1 VLSNIPLN
9 ITFRQALRWD
19 NLRFWYNQVARI
31 VNVKL
36 RQSYIKVTKVYLMH
50 IRVAY
55 ANYIKVANS
64 HYNPCFF
71 DARWNS
77 SFVSPSRIRTY
88 DQSVNSRPL
97 YH

>member
-1 VLSNIPLN
+1 
-9 ITFRQALRWD
+9 
-19 NLRFWYNQVARI
+19 LRFWYNQVARI

-36 RQSYIKVTKVYLMH
+36 WQSYIKVTKVYLMLIH
-50 IRVAY
+50 VAY

-77 SFVSPSRIRTY
+77 SFVSPMQTKG
-88 DQSVNSRPL
+88 VALN
-97 YH
+97 